1 METDKN
7 FVEHI
12 KEVSK
17 TKKIKNPVIG
27 FLLVLFLGPFGFL
40 YYSWQTA
47 IKVILIL
54 LGLVILASI
63 FLPTALPSWVKF
75 VVLPILAIY
84 AYQDIKWWNS
94 TINFY
99 KNQKD
104 N

>member
-17 TKKIKNPVIG
+17 AKKIKNPIIG
-27 FLLVLFLGPFGFL
+27 FFLVLFLGPFGFL

-47 IKVILIL
+47 IKVTLIL
-54 LGLVILASI
+54 LGLVFLASI
-63 FLPTALPSWVKF
+63 FLPTSLPSWIKF
-75 VVLPILAIY
+75 IVLPILAVY

-94 TINFY
+94 TITFY
-99 KNQKD
+99 KNQK
-104 N
+104 NN